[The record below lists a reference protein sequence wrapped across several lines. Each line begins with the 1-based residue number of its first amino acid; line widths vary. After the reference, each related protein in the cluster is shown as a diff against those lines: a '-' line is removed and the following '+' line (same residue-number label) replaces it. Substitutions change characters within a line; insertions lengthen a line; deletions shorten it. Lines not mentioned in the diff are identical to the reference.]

1 MVVNSLNE
9 NSNGPELTL
18 FMYPHTQG
26 QPTVNLQST
35 AGSHLASSYQ
45 TPLPRISIG
54 LRMFLCSCVLKLK
67 LEVCKMVSAS
77 GTFPLPILNL
87 TN

>member
-35 AGSHLASSYQ
+35 YSQLQVA
-45 TPLPRISIG
+45 T
-54 LRMFLCSCVLKLK
+54 
-67 LEVCKMVSAS
+67 
-77 GTFPLPILNL
+77 
-87 TN
+87 